1 MIKIIQIK
9 KKNKKPIGISQ
20 IKIGTKRSFKIKIT
34 KKIHNQFKN
43 FSGDKSPI
51 HVSKKISKTNNFKNI
66 IGYAFL
72 LTAALSQ
79 IFGMHFPGG
88 NELCLHQTC
97 NFRKPFFINDILIF
111 NLKVVQVNKPRKLL
125 TIQINIFNQ
134 HGQLIFDG
142 STILQLA
149 LKV

>member
-79 IFGMHFPGG
+79 IFGMYFPGG

-97 NFRKPFFINDILIF
+97 NFRKPFY
-111 NLKVVQVNKPRKLL
+111 K
-125 TIQINIFNQ
+125 
-134 HGQLIFDG
+134 
-142 STILQLA
+142 
-149 LKV
+149 